1 MDTLKPQ
8 PQGSWSPSVNINTL
22 LLSIRLLLAHPNAD
36 DGLVPDITEEYK
48 RAYHSYRAKAVEH
61 TRKHGMQGN
70 YNSSS
75 SDVVEAIDVVETNK
89 TGDAPVYPAIST
101 AERSAVAVAV
111 AGESAMDTDSG
122 LPDSPASTSLQP
134 PQSEADTMAEDSYAY
149 CCDGYTLIGCNPSSL
164 AYLQETLRLSS
175 GATGTVQ
182 PAVAQKRPL
191 DSLPS
196 VSTAIPS
203 QPPRK
208 RR

>member
-1 MDTLKPQ
+1 M
-8 PQGSWSPSVNINTL
+8 NINTL

-61 TRKHGMQGN
+61 TRKHAMQGN
-70 YNSSS
+70 YNNSS
-75 SDVVEAIDVVETNK
+75 SDGVEAIDATNK

-101 AERSAVAVAV
+101 AEKSAVAVAV

-134 PQSEADTMAEDSYAY
+134 PQSEAETMAEDSYAY
-149 CCDGYTLIGCNPSSL
+149 CCDGYTLIGCNPSSV
-164 AYLQETLRLSS
+164 AHLQETLGLSS
-175 GATGTVQ
+175 GTTGTAAAVSDATVQ

-191 DSLPS
+191 DSLPR

>member
-1 MDTLKPQ
+1 M
-8 PQGSWSPSVNINTL
+8 NINTL

-61 TRKHGMQGN
+61 TRKHAMQGN
-70 YNSSS
+70 YNGSSS
-75 SDVVEAIDVVETNK
+75 SDGVENNAIDATNK

-101 AERSAVAVAV
+101 AEKSAVAVAV

-164 AYLQETLRLSS
+164 AYLQETLGITS

>member
-1 MDTLKPQ
+1 M
-8 PQGSWSPSVNINTL
+8 NINTL

-61 TRKHGMQGN
+61 TRKHAMQGN
-70 YNSSS
+70 YNGSSS
-75 SDVVEAIDVVETNK
+75 SDGVENNAIDATNK

-164 AYLQETLRLSS
+164 AYLQETLGLSS

>member
-1 MDTLKPQ
+1 M
-8 PQGSWSPSVNINTL
+8 NINTL

-61 TRKHGMQGN
+61 TRKHAMQGN
-70 YNSSS
+70 YNGSSS
-75 SDVVEAIDVVETNK
+75 SDGVENNAIDATNK

-149 CCDGYTLIGCNPSSL
+149 CCDGYTLIGCNPSSV
-164 AYLQETLRLSS
+164 AYLQETLGLSS

>member
-1 MDTLKPQ
+1 M
-8 PQGSWSPSVNINTL
+8 NINTL

-61 TRKHGMQGN
+61 TRKHAMQGN
-70 YNSSS
+70 YNGSSS
-75 SDVVEAIDVVETNK
+75 SDGVENNAIDATNK

-101 AERSAVAVAV
+101 AEKSAVAVAV

-164 AYLQETLRLSS
+164 AYLQETLGLSS